1 MSASHFHP
9 FNNQRDLLKF
19 YDKNTECVAISPERV
34 GLYYTMNKALCHC
47 NLIMVGLLV
56 TFVPLNKCSLVFY
69 IDLPVFSCQTSAAQ
83 RDILSLAGVHDTS
96 ENSFIMY

>member
-1 MSASHFHP
+1 MMSASHFHP

-47 NLIMVGLLV
+47 NLIMMGLFHVRHQRLKETSCLLQVSMTRVKIHLSCIEPFSPLRVGLI
-56 TFVPLNKCSLVFY
+56 S
-69 IDLPVFSCQTSAAQ
+69 
-83 RDILSLAGVHDTS
+83 
-96 ENSFIMY
+96 